1 MIRRLTIV
9 SWLAVALVAAGCSP
23 ATDSEGTAAIQD
35 IAPKVLLDDP
45 PANVLILDVRTP
57 GEYAEGH
64 VPGAKNIP
72 YDQVGSRM
80 SELDL
85 TPDRP
90 VVVYCKSGKRAAKA
104 AHTLV
109 EAGQENV
116 LHLTGDMDGWK
127 DAGRPISMN

>member
-9 SWLAVALVAAGCSP
+9 SWLAVALALAGCSP
-23 ATDSEGTAAIQD
+23 PAGTSGTAVIQD
-35 IAPKVLLDDP
+35 IAPNVLQDDP
-45 PANVLILDVRTP
+45 PQDVLILDVRTP

-64 VPGAKNIP
+64 VPGAKNVP
-72 YDQVGSRM
+72 YDQIGPRL

-104 AHTLV
+104 AQALV